1 MGKNNSNDLFLG
13 TDQILGNV
21 IGAVDKLNQSFSDLD
36 LKMNSSKGFEVFKK
50 GVQEASML
58 MDQMSNQLSKNFEPM
73 VKEPNISNLIKAFDD
88 TADQINNK
96 FEKLKLP
103 NIGQILLGDKS
114 IFSKVSAQINGVTGS
129 VNTMT
134 NNFGEKQKKMIAGMS
149 DWKNNIKNFSENA
162 QYQMKLFSMGMFRE
176 GAPFEKVGT
185 AFTNFTGKAKLGFL
199 DMKDGIASFGTNAQY
214 QTKLFT
220 MSIRDSHPVIA
231 DLITKVSDVPGKVS
245 SGFSKA
251 TSTIS
256 GFGQNAQYQ
265 TKLFTMSIRDSHPV
279 IADLIT
285 KVSDVPG
292 KVSSGFSKATST
304 ISGFGQKILETIPVS
319 KILNG
324 TLSGIG
330 TGIQKSAGVGTTALT
345 SMVQGLTSVMG
356 FALKALGPA
365 AILGVAL
372 VGFGM
377 LDSQMGGQIS
387 KMIETVTTKGPE
399 MIKGFVSGILAKL
412 PELMNSG
419 AQIVSGLALAISENL
434 PVIMQSAMA
443 LLNGLID
450 GVVVNLPTLIP
461 AALMIIESLATSLL
475 ELAPQLLLT
484 GLNLLISLI
493 DGILANQGQ
502 LVATV
507 TTIIESFTK
516 NITDNL
522 PQILDKGI
530 EILVKLAEGIAS
542 VLPQLIPVAL
552 KAITTLVNTLSENL
566 PKLLNAAVEIV
577 GKLCEGLL
585 ANLPQILSAAVEL
598 ILALVMGIGNSIPK
612 VIQAG
617 AEILLK
623 FIETFGKAIPD
634 LKDAGMN
641 LMKGLIDGI
650 GGMVNTVIETVKNIG
665 KSIGDT
671 FKNIF
676 KIHSPSRWMRDEIGA
691 MLPAG
696 LAIGIE
702 RNAYVVDQA
711 MDDLASD
718 IMLPSLDSLNQQ
730 VDTVQKL
737 SVHSSSIQTQQK
749 EKQPATFNIKLGNQN
764 FKAFV
769 SDISEAMGQ
778 DAAIN
783 LAF

>member
-1 MGKNNSNDLFLG
+1 MD
-13 TDQILGNV
+13 
-21 IGAVDKLNQSFSDLD
+21 
-36 LKMNSSKGFEVFKK
+36 SKI
-50 GVQEASML
+50 
-58 MDQMSNQLSKNFEPM
+58 N
-73 VKEPNISNLIKAFDD
+73 IKAILKVVDGGLNGSLTQIAEN
-88 TADQINNK
+88 TARLETQINH
-96 FEKLKLP
+96 L
-103 NIGQILLGDKS
+103 
-114 IFSKVSAQINGVTGS
+114 FSSVSDPSAVTTAFNGVKDS
-129 VNTMT
+129 FKDLNMT
-134 NNFGEKQKKMIAGMS
+134 LASFGLPSIE
-149 DWKNNIKNFSENA
+149 
-162 QYQMKLFSMGMFRE
+162 SM
-176 GAPFEKVGT
+176 
-185 AFTNFTGKAKLGFL
+185 FTNFGSQATTQLGKAAGAFNTLGKKSQGLTDVVSTSFSKMQAPFKDLPTKMLDPFISLDSKVMGFTKNLSKTVTSLAPQMEYGMVSLELGVGKVLNKLDSGALNVAGF
-199 DMKDGIASFGTNAQY
+199 FE
-214 QTKLFT
+214 
-220 MSIRDSHPVIA
+220 SISLGSKKMAGEVP
-231 DLITKVSDVPGKVS
+231 LITK
-245 SGFSKA
+245 A
-251 TSTIS
+251 
-256 GFGQNAQYQ
+256 FG
-265 TKLFTMSIRDSHPV
+265 
-279 IADLIT
+279 
-285 KVSDVPG
+285 
-292 KVSSGFSKATST
+292 
-304 ISGFGQKILETIPVS
+304 
-319 KILNG
+319 
-324 TLSGIG
+324 GIG
-330 TGIQKSAGVGTTALT
+330 QGIQKSAGVGTTALT

-507 TTIIESFTK
+507 TTIIESFT

-552 KAITTLVNTLSENL
+552 KAITTLVSTLSENL

-623 FIETFGKAIPD
+623 FIETFGKALPD

-711 MDDLASD
+711 MDHLASD

-737 SVHSSSIQTQQK
+737 SVHSSSAQTQQN